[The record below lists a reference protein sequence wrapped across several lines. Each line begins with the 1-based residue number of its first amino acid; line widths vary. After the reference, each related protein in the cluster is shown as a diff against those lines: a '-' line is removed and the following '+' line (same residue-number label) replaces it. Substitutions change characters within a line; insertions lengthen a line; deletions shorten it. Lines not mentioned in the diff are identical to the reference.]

1 MITLTNVTKEY
12 NGKKVIENLSFSF
25 PEKGVVPVTGPS
37 GSGKT
42 TLIRLLM
49 GLVKPDAGELQGVG
63 EATFSCVFQ
72 EDRLL
77 PWLTLKENV
86 ALVAPRDKELC
97 EKWIAAME
105 LTEAV
110 RQYPDTLS
118 GGMQRRCALARAMV
132 RMEQANCNVLILD
145 EPLKGLDD
153 ALKKRILKRI
163 QDASKD
169 ILVIFITHD
178 REELSLIQSGGW
190 ELRITG
196 QSDL

>member
-1 MITLTNVTKEY
+1 MLTLTNVTKEY
-12 NGKKVIENLSFSF
+12 NGKKVIVDVSYAF
-25 PEKGVVPVTGPS
+25 PKKGIVPVIGPS

-49 GLVKPDAGELQGVG
+49 GLIKPDSGKISGV
-63 EATFSCVFQ
+63 EQTKFSCVFQ

-86 ALVAPRDKELC
+86 ALVAPKAHDIC

-105 LTEAV
+105 LAEASE
-110 RQYPDTLS
+110 QYPETLS

-132 RMEQANCNVLILD
+132 RMEAADCNVLILD

-153 ALKKRILKRI
+153 ALKKRILQRV
-163 QDASKD
+163 QDATKE
-169 ILVIFITHD
+169 ILVIYISHD
-178 REELSLIQSGGW
+178 AEELSLVQSSGR

-196 QSDL
+196 QADL